1 MKEQYPTEEQNKLMA
16 NIKCQFCQ
24 KKFKTKDNKNEH
36 ELGCTGNKDRV
47 ELVCDVCDL
56 GGGVLCK

>member
-1 MKEQYPTEEQNKLMA
+1 MKEQHPADEQKKLMA

-24 KKFKTKDNKNEH
+24 QKFKTKDNKNEH

-47 ELVCDVCDL
+47 ELICMVCDL
-56 GGGVLCK
+56 GWGLLCQ